1 MAMSDDAVSL
11 PSNEESPVD
20 LPSDGEDQQ
29 EIQVAARPADVRP
42 RHDHGNVPVDFMEVF
57 SPPRI
62 APHVERRGGSTGP
75 SIDILTGY
83 DLLTASGQRSCLE
96 LIHAL
101 MPAVLMLSPPCTVLS
116 QLQWTNEGRRKDRA
130 AWQVAYDNGLKL
142 WMFALYLFEIQV
154 RAGRRAVLEHPSQA
168 TSWSL
173 PATRRLL
180 QSNMA
185 INLYIFDQCLLGL
198 RTAVQG
204 DPMRKRTKFM
214 SNLPGLPAQGFN
226 TRCTAET
233 CNHIPRVHV
242 WCQGKEGSMSRAR
255 AAQIYPAQFCEAMA
269 RAVAAHIGQ
278 PVAAITPAH
287 NDDESDIELPS
298 D

>member
-1 MAMSDDAVSL
+1 M
-11 PSNEESPVD
+11 
-20 LPSDGEDQQ
+20 
-29 EIQVAARPADVRP
+29 
-42 RHDHGNVPVDFMEVF
+42 
-57 SPPRI
+57 
-62 APHVERRGGSTGP
+62 
-75 SIDILTGY
+75 
-83 DLLTASGQRSCLE
+83 ASGLRQWPE
-96 LIHAL
+96 AL
-101 MPAVLMLSPPCTVLS
+101 DVCAV
-116 QLQWTNEGRRKDRA
+116 
-130 AWQVAYDNGLKL
+130 
-142 WMFALYLFEIQV
+142 LFEIQV

-242 WCQGKEGSMSRAR
+242 WCQGKEGLHVPGSSSSVLRSHGSSSCCTHW
-255 AAQIYPAQFCEAMA
+255 PACCSHHACSQ
-269 RAVAAHIGQ
+269 
-278 PVAAITPAH
+278 
-287 NDDESDIELPS
+287 
-298 D
+298 